1 LGTRRA
7 FRLPRRNVQ
16 GGHRRYEALA
26 LDALVAAGKI
36 RETDRA
42 KVIFMVNFIVKPRFD
57 ENGAVIPRNSLN

>member
-1 LGTRRA
+1 MIGHQARVQASPKER
-7 FRLPRRNVQ
+7 PRRTSP
-16 GGHRRYEALA
+16 
-26 LDALVAAGKI
+26 GKI